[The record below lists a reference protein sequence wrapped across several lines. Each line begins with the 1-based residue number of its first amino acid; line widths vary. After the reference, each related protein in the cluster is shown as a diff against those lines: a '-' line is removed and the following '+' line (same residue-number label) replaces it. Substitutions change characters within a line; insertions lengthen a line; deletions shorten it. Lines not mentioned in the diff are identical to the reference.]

1 MGHYSIWLKH
11 YNNCRGRILDELK
24 SYSREVDAVK
34 ESIKEKN
41 LIIGVDDS
49 GVGTEGLMCFVD
61 GGEGL
66 QELLGATLYLI
77 KASGLVLEKTDEK
90 LGSERF
96 VREVDMGL
104 IDYDEHTKE
113 RVELLR
119 AAMEFETALRAIEEH
134 SPSHLFIDGSLYVCS
149 RKRPIE
155 CIEYQVYRK
164 RFTRLLKKCRQENI
178 HIVGVSEDSK
188 SRMFANF
195 LSMKYDIKIPRFMTD
210 SSILR
215 MLSGNN
221 RYQTIEFTS
230 CSSFEAESP
239 INSSLIASFP
249 TVYLQPTTLSN
260 PLRIDVPGWEKSFP
274 AIVSLVLDLC
284 KGSRNYGYP
293 LPMYLAH
300 LDAKV
305 ERKQAQWSTKQLLH
319 HLSREEPALRDSILC
334 RTRRESRP
342 MH

>member
-1 MGHYSIWLKH
+1 MGHYSIWLEQYKG
-11 YNNCRGRILDELK
+11 CRDNILEELK

-34 ESIKEKN
+34 GSIKGKN
-41 LIIGVDDS
+41 LIIEVDDS
-49 GVGTEGLMCFVD
+49 NNETDGLMCFVD

-66 QELLGATLYLI
+66 REVLGAAVYFL

-90 LGSERF
+90 LGNERF

-113 RVELLR
+113 RIELLR
-119 AAMEFETALRAIEEH
+119 TAMEFETALKAIEKH
-134 SPSHLFIDGSLYVCS
+134 NLSHLFLDGSLYVCS
-149 RKRPIE
+149 RRRPIE
-155 CIEYQVYRK
+155 CREYQIYRK

-188 SRMFANF
+188 SRLFANY
-195 LSMKYDIKIPRFMTD
+195 LSMRYDIKIPRFMTD
-210 SSILR
+210 SSILK

-221 RYQTIEFTS
+221 RYRTIEFTP
-230 CSSFEAESP
+230 CSRFEAESR

-249 TVYLQPTTLSN
+249 TVYMQPTLLSN
-260 PLRIDVPGWEKSFP
+260 PLRIDVPGWEENFP
-274 AIVSLVLDLC
+274 EVLSLVLDLS
-284 KGSRNYGYP
+284 KGSRSYGYP

-300 LDAKV
+300 LDARV
-305 ERKQAQWSTKQLLH
+305 ERKQAEWSTKQLLH
-319 HLSREEPALRDSILC
+319 HLSREEPALMDSILC
-334 RTRRESRP
+334 KTRRDSRP